1 MEVVYF
7 YRFFVDMNS
16 IFPKYESH
24 GVKEKDGKYV
34 LNNRTLSRYKEKA
47 NKHLNDTSFKDFPMF
62 SDASYKALINKIRYF
77 LYPDKRLEQNDDI
90 ISDVEFVNKCIDF
103 LSQQTRREINFSF
116 LSLVSGYDSEYQEEI
131 EQQNN
136 LKKDAIEHIFNEIIS
151 LFMNSSCLIP
161 TFDFEDWERV
171 GNVVAY
177 DCLYDLIFSLY
188 VRYCIAFMNEHI
200 FNIRNIYF
208 TAGEMQ
214 ELIEWGILSISQT
227 MNSTFNYEKEE
238 EICNVLTSKMGELV
252 HLVQDI
258 VQCKSYSNLDSS
270 IKEKL
275 LGQSVYEKAEW
286 KNICVSTVIQ
296 EANQDMMMNILNSKL
311 YFKNH
316 QCANYLA
323 FSFSSTQ
330 KYEKAREKI
339 IEYYEILKEALEIVD
354 WTKYPSDK
362 DLVYLFDKVGLIYYI
377 LEHYRYYVPET
388 KEHFYDPVT
397 RSYD

>member
-1 MEVVYF
+1 
-7 YRFFVDMNS
+7 
-16 IFPKYESH
+16 
-24 GVKEKDGKYV
+24 
-34 LNNRTLSRYKEKA
+34 
-47 NKHLNDTSFKDFPMF
+47 
-62 SDASYKALINKIRYF
+62 
-77 LYPDKRLEQNDDI
+77 
-90 ISDVEFVNKCIDF
+90 
-103 LSQQTRREINFSF
+103 
-116 LSLVSGYDSEYQEEI
+116 
-131 EQQNN
+131 
-136 LKKDAIEHIFNEIIS
+136 
-151 LFMNSSCLIP
+151 
-161 TFDFEDWERV
+161 
-171 GNVVAY
+171 
-177 DCLYDLIFSLY
+177 
-188 VRYCIAFMNEHI
+188 
-200 FNIRNIYF
+200 
-208 TAGEMQ
+208 
-214 ELIEWGILSISQT
+214 
-227 MNSTFNYEKEE
+227 
-238 EICNVLTSKMGELV
+238 MGELV

>member
-7 YRFFVDMNS
+7 FRFFVDMNS
-16 IFPKYESH
+16 IFPKFESH

-136 LKKDAIEHIFNEIIS
+136 LKKDAIEYIFNEIIS

-188 VRYCIAFMNEHI
+188 VRYRIAFMNEHI

-227 MNSTFNYEKEE
+227 MNSTFDYEKEE